1 MDTHSDRNLNSG
13 DAAGGKGDH
22 HEIGWS
28 RYNRRRHRIYLG
40 ILVFVVVAGLPMI
53 GIPSLRYRLRTR
65 VQGLRAAYAGAPAV
79 QAAAFARV
87 GENREPF
94 PRAYER
100 QQPLPAYLPKIE
112 APAARP
118 PRGIILGGE
127 DTPSSIAASE
137 PQSASRR
144 PSRASSTGVRA
155 ASPPGRSEPKLV
167 LPPSAGA
174 ASEPPAADAGSEPQ
188 FRKGK
193 SEQEAYDL
201 LVNANQT
208 LDGMVKGSDPTLK
221 FQDWSAATMG
231 ENSFYVMVTFVQAAD
246 NVVRKYIWN
255 VKVATK
261 EVTPISFYAM
271 SISR

>member
-1 MDTHSDRNLNSG
+1 MEIHSDRNLNSG
-13 DAAGGKGDH
+13 DTAGGKGDH
-22 HEIGWS
+22 HETGWS

-65 VQGLRAAYAGAPAV
+65 IQGLRAAYKGEPAV
-79 QAAAFARV
+79 QAPAFARV

-100 QQPLPAYLPKIE
+100 QPPLPAYLPKIE
-112 APAARP
+112 PPAARP
-118 PRGIILGGE
+118 PLGIILGRE

-137 PQSASRR
+137 PQSSSRR
-144 PSRASSTGVRA
+144 PSRASGTGSQA
-155 ASPPGRSEPKLV
+155 ASAAGKSEPKLI
-167 LPPSAGA
+167 LPPSARA
-174 ASEPPAADAGSEPQ
+174 TSEPPAADAGSEPQ

-208 LDGMVKGSDPTLK
+208 LAGMVKGSDPALI
-221 FQDWSAATMG
+221 FQDWSAAAMG

-271 SISR
+271 SISK

>member
-1 MDTHSDRNLNSG
+1 MNLDSG
-13 DAAGGKGDH
+13 NAAGSKGVDH
-22 HEIGWS
+22 ETGWS

-65 VQGLRAAYAGAPAV
+65 VQGLRAAYGGEPAIQAP
-79 QAAAFARV
+79 AFARV

-94 PRAYER
+94 PRAYEHR
-100 QQPLPAYLPKIE
+100 QAPPDYLPKIE
-112 APAARP
+112 SLAPRSP
-118 PRGIILGGE
+118 LRITLGGE
-127 DTPSSIAASE
+127 DIPPSIAATE
-137 PQSASRR
+137 PPSASRR
-144 PSRASSTGVRA
+144 PVRVSGVGGSA
-155 ASPPGRSEPKLV
+155 ASPAGKSEPKLI
-167 LPPSAGA
+167 LPPSATA
-174 ASEPPAADAGSEPQ
+174 TSEPPAADAGSEPQ

-201 LVNANQT
+201 LINMNQT
-208 LDGMVKGSDPTLK
+208 LAGMVKGSDPTLK

-231 ENSFYVMVTFVQAAD
+231 ENSFYVMVTFMQAAD

-261 EVTPISFYAM
+261 EVIPISFYAM
-271 SISR
+271 SISK

>member
-1 MDTHSDRNLNSG
+1 VDTHGDVKRNGG
-13 DAAGGKGDH
+13 DPAGGKGVQ
-22 HEIGWS
+22 HETGWS

-65 VQGLRAAYAGAPAV
+65 VQGLRAAYAGEPAV
-79 QAAAFARV
+79 QAPAFASV

-100 QQPLPAYLPKIE
+100 PQPLPAYLPRIE
-112 APAARP
+112 PPAARP
-118 PRGIILGGE
+118 PLGIILGGG
-127 DTPSSIAASE
+127 DSPSSIGAGE

-144 PSRASSTGVRA
+144 PSRASVAGGKA
-155 ASPPGRSEPKLV
+155 DSPAGKSEPKLV
-167 LPPSAGA
+167 LPASATA
-174 ASEPPAADAGSEPQ
+174 TSEPPAADPGSEPQ

-193 SEQEAYDL
+193 VEQEAYDL
-201 LVNANQT
+201 LVNVNQT
-208 LDGMVKGSDPTLK
+208 LAGMVKGNDPTLK
-221 FQDWSAATMG
+221 FQDWSAAAMG
-231 ENSFYVMVTFVQAAD
+231 ENSFYVMVTFMQAAD

-261 EVTPISFYAM
+261 EVIPISFYAM
-271 SISR
+271 SISK

>member
-1 MDTHSDRNLNSG
+1 VDTRSDMNLNG
-13 DAAGGKGDH
+13 GNAAGGKGVH
-22 HEIGWS
+22 HETGWS

-65 VQGLRAAYAGAPAV
+65 VQGLRAAYAGAPVV
-79 QAAAFARV
+79 QAPAFAKV
-87 GENREPF
+87 GESREPF

-112 APAARP
+112 LPAARP
-118 PRGIILGGE
+118 PLGIILGGG
-127 DTPSSIAASE
+127 DTPSSIGAGE

-144 PSRASSTGVRA
+144 PPRASSAGGQA
-155 ASPPGRSEPKLV
+155 AAPAGKSEPKLV
-167 LPPSAGA
+167 LPGFATA
-174 ASEPPAADAGSEPQ
+174 TSEPPAADAGSEPQ

-201 LVNANQT
+201 LFNANQT
-208 LDGMVKGSDPTLK
+208 LAGLVKGSDPTLK

-231 ENSFYVMVTFVQAAD
+231 ENSLYVMVTFVQTAD
-246 NVVRKYIWN
+246 NIVRKYIWN

-261 EVTPISFYAM
+261 EVIPLSAYAM
-271 SISR
+271 SISK